1 MVMMFT
7 MSRQDLIFRSA
18 VIVLLVAILGTGLGL
33 LVRNDTT
40 AGPVEISIPTREP
53 AKPLVVQ
60 VSGAVSREG
69 LYTLETSG
77 RVADAVH
84 AAGGLTADAD
94 PSAINLAARL
104 IDGQQVH
111 VPTKLTPAALAS
123 VSSPTQGGPL
133 NINLANKPDLEALP
147 GIGPSLA
154 QAILDYRDKNGAF
167 LRVEDL
173 LNVPGIGEGILAR
186 IRGLITV

>member
-1 MVMMFT
+1 MFT

-18 VIVLLVAILGTGLGL
+18 VIALLLAILGTGLGL
-33 LVRNDTT
+33 LAEVD
-40 AGPVEISIPTREP
+40 APVGQVEIVIPAREP
-53 AKPLVVQ
+53 TKPLVVQ
-60 VSGAVSREG
+60 VSGAVAREG
-69 LYTLETSG
+69 LYTIDTG
-77 RVADAVH
+77 KRVGDAID
-84 AAGGLTADAD
+84 AAGGLTAGAD
-94 PSAINLAARL
+94 TAKINLAARL

-111 VPTKLTPAALAS
+111 VPAKQAPVALAS
-123 VSSPTQGGPL
+123 ASIPASGALL
-133 NINLANKPDLEALP
+133 NINAASKSELEALP

-154 QAILDYRDKNGAF
+154 QAVLDYRDEHGAF